1 MAPTAPHH
9 HVGMPAAA
17 SALCDEINAEPG
29 TGFLL
34 DIIGP
39 GGCGKTPLIEAA
51 ALCYT
56 KAGMPVIRD
65 LQANGDLTGA
75 SVLIDDA
82 HLLDDAS
89 LGRLWQL
96 AQPPG
101 QRLLVAHRR
110 WPASP
115 ALTAL
120 GGVLTA
126 HRPPI
131 VLGHLDRSATAA
143 RVSELMGIP
152 CPQPLARL
160 LHEQTAGLPVLLEQL
175 VVGLRDTGQLT
186 PEVLRHLAPRT
197 RLDVPAGVREQ
208 LRYVIEALPAEVQ
221 QVLFAATLGAGGD
234 TETLSHLLKIDGPAI
249 DEALRQLR
257 LLGS

>member
-1 MAPTAPHH
+1 MAPTAPHD
-9 HVGMPAAA
+9 HVGSPAAV

-29 TGFLL
+29 AGFLL

-39 GGCGKTPLIEAA
+39 GGWEDAA
-51 ALCYT
+51 NRGGSAVLHQGRH
-56 KAGMPVIRD
+56 AGNPRSS
-65 LQANGDLTGA
+65 ANGDLTGA
-75 SVLIDDA
+75 PVLIDDA
-82 HLLDDAS
+82 HLRDDAS

-96 AQPPG
+96 AS
-101 QRLLVAHRR
+101 H
-110 WPASP
+110 PASDCLSRTVNRRR
-115 ALTAL
+115 ARADGV

-131 VLGHLDRSATAA
+131 VLGHLDRSATGA

-175 VVGLRDTGQLT
+175 MVGLRDTGQLT
-186 PEVLRHLAPRT
+186 REVLRHLAPRT

-208 LRYVIEALPAEVQ
+208 LRY
-221 QVLFAATLGAGGD
+221 
-234 TETLSHLLKIDGPAI
+234 
-249 DEALRQLR
+249 
-257 LLGS
+257 